1 MVKPGHVKSHKV
13 LKAIK
18 IEYPVDFGIVVLR
31 ALVSPQYHVLAMDPK
46 SEKPLRKL
54 YLFME
59 IFPFF
64 YDA

>member
-1 MVKPGHVKSHKV
+1 MVKPGQVKSHKV

-31 ALVSPQYHVLAMDPK
+31 ALVSPQNHVFAVGRKP
-46 SEKPLRKL
+46 EKPLGKL

-59 IFPFF
+59 IFPVF

>member
-18 IEYPVDFGIVVLR
+18 IEYPIDFGIVILR
-31 ALVSPQYHVLAMDPK
+31 ALVSSQYHLFAMGTEP
-46 SEKPLRKL
+46 EKPLGKL

-59 IFPFF
+59 IFSLF
-64 YDA
+64 YEA